1 LGSVDFSSEKE
12 HLMGQTKRFLE
23 KMYDENDALD
33 EARAL
38 LRQKCEEL
46 YGDDSDKNRQLD
58 DLVFEMVSQADHL
71 YKKVWLE
78 YESKVKNEDSE
89 LLKALSSVLNLSLLN
104 ECQKWV
110 NT

>member
-1 LGSVDFSSEKE
+1 
-12 HLMGQTKRFLE
+12 MGQTKRFLE
-23 KMYDENDALD
+23 MMYDENDAFN
-33 EARAL
+33 EAYAL

-46 YGDDSDKNRQLD
+46 YGDEPDKNRQLS
-58 DLVFEMVSQADHL
+58 DLVFEMVNQADHL
-71 YKKVWLE
+71 YKKVWRE
-78 YESKVKNEDSE
+78 YEPKVKNEDSE